1 MNLIQWSRLD
11 EPGVVRNFLSC
22 RVQPCQ
28 RRVHPGYEYQRSW
41 DTTRM
46 KKENLEKIEVQRQI
60 SELFNLADSGFV

>member
-1 MNLIQWSRLD
+1 
-11 EPGVVRNFLSC
+11 
-22 RVQPCQ
+22 
-28 RRVHPGYEYQRSW
+28 VHPGYEYQRSW